1 MSSQAGRHFR
11 TFVCVL
17 RDTRKSAHCLQL
29 VGHSVSVKRQDTKW
43 DAGRGMEEIHE
54 FCFKEF
60 AAVRSIRNFPVSV
73 FQNIPYPHPFPLRLA
88 ITGTCR
94 IGRRVCRMRCIA
106 LGALHAAGHVGERG
120 RCIVRFDKAGAL
132 DGIFPVAGADGVDCH
147 IQAGELLVLLH
158 VKQVVLLV
166 VFLRRLAGRDAE
178 QPDWTVIPELV
189 EELTGTGV
197 QLLRDV
203 GGGSKRYL
211 SGSVAEIIVHNLHL
225 HHADIGAGSAVLAP
239 SVSESE
245 RSTCFATAVSVTSY
259 WSVRELP
266 NPLLAASLWDSG
278 VDSIPLA

>member
-1 MSSQAGRHFR
+1 
-11 TFVCVL
+11 
-17 RDTRKSAHCLQL
+17 
-29 VGHSVSVKRQDTKW
+29 
-43 DAGRGMEEIHE
+43 
-54 FCFKEF
+54 
-60 AAVRSIRNFPVSV
+60 
-73 FQNIPYPHPFPLRLA
+73 
-88 ITGTCR
+88 
-94 IGRRVCRMRCIA
+94 MRCIA

-132 DGIFPVAGADGVDCH
+132 DGIFPVAGADGVDRH

-225 HHADIGAGSAVLAP
+225 HHADIGAGSA
-239 SVSESE
+239 
-245 RSTCFATAVSVTSY
+245 
-259 WSVRELP
+259 
-266 NPLLAASLWDSG
+266 DSG
-278 VDSIPLA
+278 TDRLTEREKHMLCHRGIRHIVLEREGIAESLACGVVVGQRCGFDSVGIIPDGVAVGFKDGENHGVIAFGQLADGCDAEGAEP